1 MTRKIVKNVGSH
13 RSVAPRSASANPYLD
28 AASSDTRARVADAER
43 ARERVTEAFRV
54 GARRGAMLATT
65 TDGRARAMERGTRD
79 GNTDAERRDAR
90 ETRPRAVQGA
100 TRGVL
105 KTRAGELEVSM
116 RRTT

>member
-28 AASSDTRARVADAER
+28 AASSDARARVADAER

-79 GNTDAERRDAR
+79 GNTDAESRDAR
-90 ETRPRAVQGA
+90 ETRPRAV
-100 TRGVL
+100 
-105 KTRAGELEVSM
+105 
-116 RRTT
+116 

>member
-1 MTRKIVKNVGSH
+1 M
-13 RSVAPRSASANPYLD
+13 
-28 AASSDTRARVADAER
+28 
-43 ARERVTEAFRV
+43 V